1 MNNEIFESII
11 EITRQQDTDSL
22 EYSLA
27 ATLAELIDIQEVT
40 LIKIPFSGLLTYL
53 TSELNLKIN
62 MLGAKKHYQWNN
74 QTTHIEISPA
84 LDTVISNHQIIS
96 VEEDEITS
104 YYFPIMINDE
114 LHSVLQLKSLEDI
127 FEKTELI
134 NGFIRIYQNYQV
146 ILTESERDKLT
157 GLLNRKTFENK
168 LNRLIKP
175 NEKSSHL
182 NQNDSCWLVMI
193 DIDHFKSVNDNFG
206 HISGDEIL
214 LNLAQMMTDYFVGSN
229 LLFRFGG
236 EEFVI
241 ILEAMPIEVAT
252 ATLEHFRKLI
262 SNFNF
267 PFVGVVTISMG
278 FSKFRA
284 DDFPPSILD
293 QADKALYYAK
303 QHGRNCLYNYEVL
316 IEQGKLTTPED
327 TSTVEL
333 F

>member
-11 EITRQQDTDSL
+11 EITRQKDTDSL

-40 LIKIPFSGLLTYL
+40 FIKIPFTGLPTYL
-53 TSELNLKIN
+53 TCELNLKVTFT
-62 MLGAKKHYQWNN
+62 GAQKHYQWNS
-74 QTTHIEISPA
+74 QIVHIDINNA
-84 LDTVISNHQIIS
+84 LSSVISNHQQLSEI
-96 VEEDEITS
+96 EDGTHVF
-104 YYFPIMINDE
+104 YMPIMINDE
-114 LHSVLQLKSLEDI
+114 LHSILQLKSQKNI
-127 FEKTELI
+127 FENYDLV
-134 NGFIRIYQNYQV
+134 NGLIRIYQNYQI
-146 ILTESERDKLT
+146 ILTENERDKLT

-175 NEKSSHL
+175 SEDNEKVDK
-182 NQNDSCWLVMI
+182 NDSCWLVMI

-214 LNLAQMMTDYFVGSN
+214 LNLAQMMKDYFVGSN

-241 ILEAMPIEVAT
+241 ILEAMPLEVAN

-267 PFVGVVTISMG
+267 PFVGMVTISMG

-284 DDFPPSILD
+284 DDFPPTILD

-303 QHGRNCLYNYEVL
+303 QHGRNCLFNYESL

-327 TSTVEL
+327 NSTVEL

>member
-1 MNNEIFESII
+1 MNSEIFESII
-11 EITRQQDTDSL
+11 EITRQKDTDSL

-27 ATLAELIDIQEVT
+27 ATLAELIDIQEVA
-40 LIKIPFSGLLTYL
+40 LINIPFKGLPTYL
-53 TSELNLKIN
+53 TSELCLKIT
-62 MLGAKKHYQWNN
+62 LAGAKKNYKWNN
-74 QTTHIEISPA
+74 QVTQLELNATIE
-84 LDTVISNHQIIS
+84 TVVAHHQPLGVIVDGIR
-96 VEEDEITS
+96 IF
-104 YYFPIMINDE
+104 YFPIVINDE
-114 LHSVLQLKSLEDI
+114 LHSILQIKSLVDI
-127 FEKTELI
+127 LDSSELI

-146 ILTESERDKLT
+146 ILTENERDKLT

-175 NEKSSHL
+175 KDINDSHTL
-182 NQNDSCWLVMI
+182 HSSCWLVMI

-214 LNLAQMMTDYFVGSN
+214 LNLAQMMKDYFVGSN

-241 ILEAMPIEVAT
+241 ILEAMPLEVAT

-262 SNFNF
+262 SEFNF
-267 PFVGVVTISMG
+267 PFAGNVTISMG

-303 QHGRNCLYNYEVL
+303 QHGRNCLYNYEKL
-316 IEQGKLTTPED
+316 IEKGKLTAPED
-327 TSTVEL
+327 NSSVEL